1 MSNYTIARRYSSAL
15 FKAAE
20 EKGIL
25 AAVESNFT
33 QIAPYFKSHQDLVS
47 ILSNPVLTGEEKFV
61 ILKKVF
67 PFFDSL
73 TSDFFK
79 LIIEKKREPQLAEIV
94 AQFLELADKK
104 NGILRA
110 TAVTTNPLTDDQ
122 KSDLI
127 KKLTNMTGKKI
138 VLTTQLDSEIKGG
151 LIVKIGDTVY
161 NSSVSHRLEIIKK
174 RLMN

>member
-25 AAVESNFT
+25 STVENNFT

-47 ILSNPVLTGEEKFV
+47 ILSNPVLAGEEKLL

-67 PFFDSL
+67 PFFDKL

-79 LIIEKKREPQLAEIV
+79 LIIDKKREQQLPEIV
-94 AQFLELADKK
+94 LQFLELADKK

-110 TAVTTNPLTDDQ
+110 LAVTASPLTEEQ

-127 KKLTNMTGKKI
+127 KKLTDMTGKKI
-138 VLTTQLDSEIKGG
+138 VLTTQTDTEIKGG